1 MSRALFIFILLF
13 AGLFYIF
20 NMDKPIIKK
29 FTFINSIKQFYVQQ
43 VISLSDFTEKYL
55 GQAQR
60 IETLKKEN
68 DELKKYRT
76 LYTNSQAS
84 LDVLRNALFDTNDTN
99 IELKISHVLSYVAF
113 DDYTKVWI
121 DFPKKDKQIL
131 GLISQN
137 YAAGIVKNF
146 AGKSLALLNGNQKA
160 NYAVYIGDNKAPG
173 IVHGN
178 NRNNLLTI
186 KFIPIWMQINKGDEV
201 ITSGMDNIFFEGLQV
216 GKVVAI
222 KKMADMQEAIIE
234 PYAKAL
240 RAEYFYVYKKITKE
254 ELPQPIPLS
263 KQP

>member
-20 NMDKPIIKK
+20 NIDKPIIQK
-29 FTFINSIKQFYVQQ
+29 FTFINNIKQFYVQQ
-43 VISLSDFTEKYL
+43 VIAFGDFTEKYL
-55 GQAQR
+55 GQAQK
-60 IETLKKEN
+60 IEKLKLEN
-68 DELKKYRT
+68 NELKKYKI

-84 LDVLRNALFDTNDTN
+84 LNVLRDALFDTDN
-99 IELKISHVLSYVAF
+99 INSDLQLSNVLSYVNF
-113 DDYTKVWI
+113 DDFTKVWI
-121 DFPKKDKQIL
+121 DYPKQDEQIL

-186 KFIPIWMQINKGDEV
+186 KFIPIWITIKQGDEV
-201 ITSGMDNIFFEGLQV
+201 ITSGMDNIFFEGLKV
-216 GKVVAI
+216 GRVVGI
-222 KKMADMQEAIIE
+222 KKMADMQEAIIK

-240 RAEYFYVYKKITKE
+240 RADYFYVYKNITKE
-254 ELPQPIPLS
+254 EISQPEPLS